1 MTYKDYSSEDFAKDH
16 YFQKWVLEKDTIT
29 ANFWDNWLAQHP
41 EKKEVVE
48 TARDMV
54 RLLARDEDD
63 PTPYEK
69 DRIWMEI
76 IEKRNIREKSRMNSP
91 KSIFGKTGKRY
102 LKVAAVIIPLV
113 ALAYGAYQLDF
124 LGSKGSMTLDPNRIT
139 LELQDGTIK
148 VMDEE
153 ASGLI
158 TTGDGKALG
167 KQDKNI
173 LTYQRSKD
181 DVTEELVYNELTVPY
196 GKNFELVLSDGSH
209 IYLNAGSKL
218 RYPVQF
224 PQGKP
229 RNVFLDGEAFFDV
242 ARDSTRS
249 QFTVVTDMLNT
260 QVYGT
265 RFNVSSYKDE
275 NNTFTV
281 LEEGSV
287 GVYQPNSP
295 KKEDPVKIVPG
306 QRAVFED
313 GSIQVET
320 VDIRKYTSWID
331 GELYFLDDRFELIL
345 KELERRFDVKIDNR
359 YEKLNDVKFTG
370 SFTREPLDQILK
382 LFQYQTPFD
391 YDMKKKT
398 ITIQKP
404 QPMTK

>member
-1 MTYKDYSSEDFAKDH
+1 MTYKDYTSEDFANDH
-16 YFQKWVLEKDTIT
+16 YFQKWVLEKDAIT
-29 ANFWDNWLAQHP
+29 SNFWNNWLAQHP
-41 EKKEVVE
+41 EKQEVVE

-54 RLLARDEDD
+54 RLLAQDD
-63 PTPYEK
+63 DAPTPNEK
-69 DRIWMEI
+69 DRVWMQI
-76 IEKRNIREKSRMNSP
+76 IEKRNTRERGRMNSP
-91 KSIFGKTGKRY
+91 KSLFNNLGKG
-102 LKVAAVIIPLV
+102 LIKVAAVAIPLV
-113 ALAYGAYQLDF
+113 VLSYGAYQLGLF
-124 LGSKGSMTLDPNRIT
+124 TKEGTLLVDPNQIT

-153 ASGLI
+153 ASGVVI
-158 TTGDGKALG
+158 TEKGKTLG
-167 KQDKNI
+167 KQNKNI

-181 DVTEELVYNELTVPY
+181 DVTELVYNELTVPY

-224 PQGKP
+224 PHGKP

-242 ARDSTRS
+242 AQDSTRS
-249 QFTVVTDMLNT
+249 FTVVTDMLNT

-295 KKEDPVKIVPG
+295 KKDDPIKIVPG

-313 GSIQVET
+313 GSINVET
-320 VDIRKYTSWID
+320 VDIRKYTAWID

-345 KELERRFDVKIDNR
+345 KELERRFDVKIDNH
-359 YEKLNDVKFTG
+359 YEELNDVKFTG
-370 SFTREPLDQILK
+370 TFSREPLDQILK
-382 LFQYQTPFD
+382 LFQYQTVFD
-391 YDMKKKT
+391 YDIKEKT

-404 QPMTK
+404 QPMTQ

>member
-1 MTYKDYSSEDFAKDH
+1 MTYKDYTSEDFANDH
-16 YFQKWVLEKDTIT
+16 YFQKWVLEKDAIT
-29 ANFWDNWLAQHP
+29 SNFWNNWLAQYP
-41 EKKEVVE
+41 EKQEVVE

-54 RLLARDEDD
+54 RLLAQDD
-63 PTPYEK
+63 DSPTQLEK
-69 DRIWMEI
+69 DRVWMQI
-76 IEKRNIREKSRMNSP
+76 IEKRNIRERGRMNSP
-91 KSIFGKTGKRY
+91 KSLFNNLGKG
-102 LKVAAVIIPLV
+102 LIKVAAVAIPLV
-113 ALAYGAYQLDF
+113 VLSYGAYQLGF
-124 LGSKGSMTLDPNRIT
+124 FTKERTLLADPNQIT

-153 ASGLI
+153 ASGVVI
-158 TTGDGKALG
+158 TEKGKTLG
-167 KQDKNI
+167 NQDKNI

-181 DVTEELVYNELTVPY
+181 DVTELVYNELTVPY

-224 PQGKP
+224 PHGKP

-242 ARDSTRS
+242 AQDSTRS
-249 QFTVVTDMLNT
+249 FTVVTDMLNT

-313 GSIQVET
+313 GSINVET
-320 VDIRKYTSWID
+320 VDIRKYTAWID

-359 YEKLNDVKFTG
+359 YVELNDVKFTG
-370 SFTREPLDQILK
+370 TFAREPLDQILK
-382 LFQYQTPFD
+382 LFQYQTVFD
-391 YDMKKKT
+391 YDIKEKT

-404 QPMTK
+404 QPMTQ

>member
-1 MTYKDYSSEDFAKDH
+1 MTYKDYSSEDFARDH
-16 YFQKWVLEKDTIT
+16 YFQKWVLEKDAVT
-29 ANFWDNWLAQHP
+29 ASFWNNWLAQNP

-63 PTPYEK
+63 PAPHEK
-69 DRIWMEI
+69 DRVWMQI
-76 IEKRNIREKSRMNSP
+76 IEKRNIREKGRMNSP
-91 KSIFGKTGKRY
+91 KSIFGKTGKKF
-102 LKVAAVIIPLV
+102 LKVAAVLIPLV
-113 ALAYGAYQLDF
+113 ALAYGAYRLDL
-124 LGSKGSMTLDPNRIT
+124 LGSKGSMTLDPNQIT

-148 VMDEE
+148 VMDEK
-153 ASGLI
+153 ASGPI

-173 LTYQRSKD
+173 LTYQRSQD
-181 DVTEELVYNELTVPY
+181 NVTELVYNELTVPY

-224 PQGKP
+224 PHGKP

-249 QFTVVTDMLNT
+249 FTVVTDMLNT

-306 QRAVFED
+306 QRAVFEN
-313 GSIQVET
+313 GSIKVET
-320 VDIRKYTSWID
+320 VDIRKYTAWID
-331 GELYFLDDRFELIL
+331 GELYFLNDRFELIL
-345 KELERRFDVKIDNR
+345 KELERRFDVRIENR
-359 YEKLNDVKFTG
+359 YPELAEVRFTG
-370 SFTREPLDQILK
+370 TFSREPLDQILK

-404 QPMTK
+404 QPMTE